1 MRTERRRPATWC
13 ARCCRRIRSAR
24 STRANLL
31 SQPMSEGH
39 RVEMLNRT
47 AGNLVAGE
55 VLQSLWNPSSRVRDG
70 ALLIALPQQ
79 RKSGRSGA
87 AVRGDP
93 PARHPGTRHA
103 GDGGANARQ
112 ARNPRGRPRPGCQAE
127 FGGPDAGS
135 GRAVLRPR
143 AHRQPGGGSGAAD
156 SACRSPPPRTP
167 AGRRRS
173 PQQNRRLAGRAAA
186 AAGIR
191 AGELPDLPPAVPDR
205 PDPFPAAG
213 HPERPP
219 ELRSGREAARAP
231 NSNAG

>member
-70 ALLIALPQQ
+70 ALLTLSRNSEKAADPALLAEVIRLLDIPELGMQ
-79 RKSGRSGA
+79 
-87 AVRGDP
+87 
-93 PARHPGTRHA
+93 
-103 GDGGANARQ
+103 GDGGADARQ
-112 ARNPRGRPRPGCQAE
+112 ARNPRGRPRPGRQAE

-135 GRAVLRPR
+135 GRPSFALGSSAVRRRFRRCGLCLPIP
-143 AHRQPGGGSGAAD
+143 AAANSG
-156 SACRSPPPRTP
+156 RPPPKPSAKP
-167 AGRRRS
+167 ATGGTRRCCCRHS
-173 PQQNRRLAGRAAA
+173 SRRASGSAACSA
-186 AAGIR
+186 
-191 AGELPDLPPAVPDR
+191 
-205 PDPFPAAG
+205 
-213 HPERPP
+213 
-219 ELRSGREAARAP
+219 
-231 NSNAG
+231 